1 MISFRKDTIL
11 SVLFLKFPPNS
22 SAINHNSCRLSFDR
36 KKTFHQ
42 RGNYLGWFLFAARG
56 FLFFEKKYDRGTSSR
71 FFTGGRGRDTGD
83 KEERR
88 VEKRMAGEWPKRRE
102 SVFAAF
108 QRERWGWP
116 SVARSLD
123 HPRAA
128 APRGRQWMRRE
139 FASPFFLPSWVA
151 PVAKVTG
158 SRFRKINLLPHRR
171 S

>member
-22 SAINHNSCRLSFDR
+22 SAINHNSCRLSFDW